1 VRPSYEIMG
10 GNTGDFTMKNADLA
24 TLKLGCLASNMEISK
39 IKDSEFTSQKRV
51 YNQHKGDL

>member
-1 VRPSYEIMG
+1 MG

-24 TLKLGCLASNMEISK
+24 TLKLGCLASNMETSK
-39 IKDSEFTSQKRV
+39 IKDSDFTSQKRV